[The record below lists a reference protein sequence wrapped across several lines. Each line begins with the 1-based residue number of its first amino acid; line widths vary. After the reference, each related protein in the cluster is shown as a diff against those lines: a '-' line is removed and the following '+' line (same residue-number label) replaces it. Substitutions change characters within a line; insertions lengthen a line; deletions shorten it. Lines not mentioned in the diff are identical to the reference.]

1 MFRGG
6 EAAATKTMIFA
17 MVTKTEGIEEVQ
29 YIQIKKENQKMK
41 NITKSIILSAAVAAL
56 AALLLKGCRREKTA
70 QAEGAPAESSRTA
83 AVDSTRMEMELIEWV
98 GAGVELDR

>member
-1 MFRGG
+1 MRNG
-6 EAAATKTMIFA
+6 AWVL
-17 MVTKTEGIEEVQ
+17 MV
-29 YIQIKKENQKMK
+29 
-41 NITKSIILSAAVAAL
+41 AVMLL
-56 AALLLKGCRREKTA
+56 AGCRREKTA

>member
-1 MFRGG
+1 MRNG
-6 EAAATKTMIFA
+6 AWVL
-17 MVTKTEGIEEVQ
+17 MVAV
-29 YIQIKKENQKMK
+29 
-41 NITKSIILSAAVAAL
+41 ILL
-56 AALLLKGCRREKTA
+56 AGCRREKTA